1 MYTIKLIGRICNKL
15 ITYKFITNKLITK
28 IEVECQ
34 RLSVNALSFWGER
47 QGLRQKRTIAV
58 WVKGVGRG
66 CSGVVDAPGTDKSKG
81 AEPKYKFDAAPKLK
95 TL

>member
-15 ITYKFITNKLITK
+15 ITYKFITNKVITK
-28 IEVECQ
+28 IEAECQ
-34 RLSVNALSFWGER
+34 RLSVIALSFWRETR
-47 QGLRQKRTIAV
+47 DKTKRTIAV

-66 CSGVVDAPGTDKSKG
+66 CSDVVDAPGTDNSKG